1 MATETGPTILNPQ
14 SFSGTT
20 RRFDGNIMSLN
31 DNFAF
36 RARIAVAVVLCFK
49 RNALLKSIE
58 ALSSARSLANFESP
72 SSKDSEINSSEPASS
87 GAPGSIGMFRPFV
100 SGKDAS

>member
-1 MATETGPTILNPQ
+1 MATETGITILSSQ
-14 SFSGTT
+14 SFSGTA

-36 RARIAVAVVLCFK
+36 KAWIAVAVVLCFK

-58 ALSSARSLANFESP
+58 ASSSARSLANFETP
-72 SSKDSEINSSEPASS
+72 LSKDSEINSSEPASS
-87 GAPGSIGMFRPFV
+87 GAP
-100 SGKDAS
+100 DAS